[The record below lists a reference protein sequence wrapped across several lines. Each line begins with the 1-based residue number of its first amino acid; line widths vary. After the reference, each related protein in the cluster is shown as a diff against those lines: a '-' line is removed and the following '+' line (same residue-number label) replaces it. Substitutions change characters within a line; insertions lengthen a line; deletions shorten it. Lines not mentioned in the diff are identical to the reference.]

1 MAQKNPE
8 GAKINKIKQGQEE
21 TAVPI
26 KPRHKMMV
34 VYVATLVSSNRVT
47 AGYTK

>member
-8 GAKINKIKQGQEE
+8 GAKINKIKQGQE